1 MPSPEGEG
9 GVWSIAI
16 VEHHWRFRLMGSI
29 ASAVMRQWS
38 AAWRG
43 GEMLLLFQE
52 YCMALQAVIDAGAD
66 VRTVIDGRSRGV
78 LNIEM
83 VDAGMLVCSISS
95 ESPEEQRAVLPA
107 LTRFTV
113 EFPEF

>member
-1 MPSPEGEG
+1 MEYCNCGAPLAFSPDRVHCVGCYEAME
-9 GVWSIAI
+9 
-16 VEHHWRFRLMGSI
+16 RRLE
-29 ASAVMRQWS
+29 R
-38 AAWRG
+38 

-52 YCMALQAVIDAGAD
+52 YCRALQAVIDAGAD

-78 LNIEM
+78 LNIVM
-83 VDAGMLVCSISS
+83 VEVGMLVCYISS
-95 ESPEEQRAVLPA
+95 ESPEEQRAVSSA